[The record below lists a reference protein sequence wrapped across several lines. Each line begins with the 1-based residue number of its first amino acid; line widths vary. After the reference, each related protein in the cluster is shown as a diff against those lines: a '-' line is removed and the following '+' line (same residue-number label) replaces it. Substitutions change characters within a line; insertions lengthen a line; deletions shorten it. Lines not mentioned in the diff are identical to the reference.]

1 MSKQDLENQQ
11 DNQSNEQDDFDAAF
25 DEFSD
30 TDQGS
35 EDQSDEDDFDA
46 NETDSNGE
54 ADSSND
60 GEKGQEDDHGEQEP
74 IDYKREYE
82 ALNHRF
88 KSDLGRQDVYQRRI
102 AEQEREIQT
111 LKQGQSKTQEQ
122 EAGDNPENSGM
133 SDAQWETL
141 KEEFPEIAQ
150 GVEAKF
156 NAFDQQLNQRLQQVD
171 QTLAPIRERE
181 SQQALEREYQTLSER
196 HPDYQNVAAS
206 TEFNQWLEKQPQPVR
221 QLIESENAADAAYLL
236 DGFKR
241 EQGSSNQ
248 PQQPAQKPSPNK
260 ALERARSVPRR
271 GTPKQSTIA
280 EDDYDAAFDHYA
292 GKN

>member
-11 DNQSNEQDDFDAAF
+11 DNQGNEDADFDAAF
-25 DEFSD
+25 DEFSSTDD
-30 TDQGS
+30 TDVS
-35 EDQSDEDDFDA
+35 EDEGDELSEDD
-46 NETDSNGE
+46 NG
-54 ADSSND
+54 ADD
-60 GEKGQEDDHGEQEP
+60 GEKGQVDDQGEQEP

-82 ALNHRF
+82 ELNHRL
-88 KSDLGRQDVYQRRI
+88 KSDLGRQSAYQRRI

-150 GVEAKF
+150 GIEAKF

>member
-11 DNQSNEQDDFDAAF
+11 DNQSNEDAEFDAAF
-25 DEFSD
+25 DEFSSTDD
-30 TDQGS
+30 TDVS
-35 EDQSDEDDFDA
+35 EDEGDKPSEED
-46 NETDSNGE
+46 SG
-54 ADSSND
+54 ADD
-60 GEKGQEDDHGEQEP
+60 VEQGQAGDQGKQEP

-88 KSDLGRQDVYQRRI
+88 KSDLGRQDAYQRRI

-111 LKQGQSKTQEQ
+111 LKQNQSKPPQPEL
-122 EAGDNPENSGM
+122 GDNPENSGM
-133 SDAQWETL
+133 SDEQWETL

-150 GVEAKF
+150 GIEAKF

-181 SQQALEREYQTLSER
+181 SQEARTREYQTLAEQ
-196 HPDYQNVAAS
+196 HPDYKEVAAS
-206 TEFNQWLEKQPQPVR
+206 PAFNQWLNTQPQPVR
-221 QLIESENAADAAYLL
+221 QMIESESAADAAYLL
-236 DGFKR
+236 DGFK
-241 EQGSSNQ
+241 SSSGYAGQ
-248 PQQPAQKPSPNK
+248 SQQPAQKPSPNK

-280 EDDYDAAFDHYA
+280 EDDFDAAFDYYA
-292 GKN
+292 DKK